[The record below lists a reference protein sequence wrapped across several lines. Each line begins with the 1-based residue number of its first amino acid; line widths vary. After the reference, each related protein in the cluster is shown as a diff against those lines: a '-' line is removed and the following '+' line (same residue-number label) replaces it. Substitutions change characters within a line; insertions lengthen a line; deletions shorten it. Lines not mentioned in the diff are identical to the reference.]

1 MMGASVLPAILVFI
15 LIFMESQITAL
26 IVSKKERML
35 VKGTGFHV
43 DLLIIV
49 LVGGISAFFGLP
61 WLSAATVRS
70 VTHTNALTVM
80 TKPNTPGEKP
90 GILEVKEQRV
100 TGFLVAV
107 FVGLSIVFGEALRQI
122 PLAVLFG
129 IFLYMGVMS
138 LNGIQLTERLQ
149 LLLMPPKYHPES
161 SYVQKVSPVNMYTLI
176 HRVCLSILG
185 GVMATAA
192 ALAFPFVLLLTIPVR
207 MLLLPWI
214 FTQQEL
220 QTVSV

>member
-49 LVGGISAFFGLP
+49 LVGGISAFF
-61 WLSAATVRS
+61 W
-70 VTHTNALTVM
+70 
-80 TKPNTPGEKP
+80 P

-161 SYVQKVSPVNMYTLI
+161 SYVQKVRTLRMHLFTI
-176 HRVCLSILG
+176 VQGVCLSILG